1 MNKGQTN
8 LQDIFLNQVR
18 KENVPVTIYL
28 ITGVQLKGFVKGF
41 DSFTLVLDS
50 PGKPSQLIYKH
61 ALASVVPGKPV
72 NIKLDSGAQ
81 QVQAAPA
88 HSREAEHEAPAE
100 EPVA

>member
-72 NIKLDSGAQ
+72 NIKLDLGAQ
-81 QVQAAPA
+81 QPQAAQAPE
-88 HSREAEHEAPAE
+88 REAEEQPQTP